1 MAFCFMLQTPDSYMA
16 TEKGREA
23 NWKKVCDNKKHSGR
37 QTNHVEDHLEGNSC
51 GKEYPAFAFVVTEDN

>member
-1 MAFCFMLQTPDSYMA
+1 MAFCFMLQTPQLHGNW
-16 TEKGREA
+16 ERERGQL
-23 NWKKVCDNKKHSGR
+23 KKVCDNKKHSGR